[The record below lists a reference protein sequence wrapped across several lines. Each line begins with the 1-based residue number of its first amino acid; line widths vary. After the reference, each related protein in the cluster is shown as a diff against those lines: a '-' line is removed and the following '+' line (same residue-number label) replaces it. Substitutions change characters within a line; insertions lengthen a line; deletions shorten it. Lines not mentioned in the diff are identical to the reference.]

1 MKKANFTLPR
11 KKGSLFL
18 LLLLTLSLLCTSCGP
33 NGSKPYY
40 ECSPR
45 ADVGGETHT
54 VVDVTIPRQCVDVT
68 DPNVVTLTVGMGGDF
83 KPELYQQMSAVL
95 RITAKG
101 CLINGTE
108 DFLEIEYP
116 NCFGDED
123 FLPTVEENRW
133 TYPVKTPNFYED
145 FEITFPTEECTGSI
159 VISLYIADTSR
170 WQGTTREP
178 IQGVLLGFGKI
189 SFHYASNGTVIWFN
203 DRPLRR
209 VDENNRPVSVD
220 DIPADA
226 RFGPDGLIEE
236 TDDGGFIS

>member
-1 MKKANFTLPR
+1 MKTANFTLPR
-11 KKGSLFL
+11 KKCLLLL

-40 ECSPR
+40 RCTPR
-45 ADVGGETHT
+45 ADSGVGLGESHT

-178 IQGVLLGFGKI
+178 IQGVLLDYGKI
-189 SFHYASNGTVIWFN
+189 SFHYASNGTVIWFA
-203 DRPLRR
+203 DYILR
-209 VDENNRPVSVD
+209 VDENNRPVNLNGDHNGKGIVS
-220 DIPADA
+220 
-226 RFGPDGLIEE
+226 
-236 TDDGGFIS
+236 